1 VGRKAGRHRPRS
13 ALVEGADASVTGG
26 WTALGEWWADDAMM
40 PVHGRGTSVAG
51 PVASDGRWA
60 SSGQRFAVATPCSD
74 ATQAAAEVFARGG
87 NAVDAAVTASAVLS
101 VVYPHMCGIGGDLI
115 ALVVRPGLRSVVNAT
130 GAAATELQPDRV
142 RAEHGSM
149 PADGPLSVTVP
160 GAVAAWAVLIERFGR
175 LTLSEAL
182 APAVT
187 LAEEGMTVAGSV
199 ARALRRHRDRLR
211 RDPGMRTVM
220 VPDGRVP
227 GEGDSLRQPALAG
240 SLRAIAAEGPEA
252 FYGGPV
258 GRRFIDGLRALG
270 SPLTCEDLR
279 RHTTEVVP
287 PLAQAYRGLDV
298 LVPPPNSQGFVL
310 AEILSCV
317 EQGRVFPDHL
327 GREADVLAQIFA
339 AASADRDQFLADPR
353 CTAVPVDHLLSRS
366 HIQELLVKA
375 SPAAGMGAV
384 ERGGTGDTVGITA
397 AGEDGLWVSINHSLY
412 DAFGSGI
419 LDAATGIIAHNRG
432 SSFSLDPS
440 SPNRLEGGRRPAH
453 TLMPVV
459 VSRGDCPVIASATM
473 GRSAHAQIHAQL
485 LMGVIDQGLS
495 AFEAVSRPRWLVGGL
510 HADEGPRLVM
520 ERRVPVSLRAIIAR
534 SQPNIVDLSDWDE
547 QAGHAQLI
555 VSDEQ
560 GLFDAASDPRADGL
574 AASG

>member
-1 VGRKAGRHRPRS
+1 MGC
-13 ALVEGADASVTGG
+13 
-26 WTALGEWWADDAMM
+26 EWRANDAMM
-40 PVHGRGTSVAG
+40 PMPGRGTSITG
-51 PVASDGRWA
+51 PVASDGRWT
-60 SSGQRFAVATPCSD
+60 SRGRRFAVATPCGD
-74 ATQAAAEVFARGG
+74 ATQAAVEAFAHGG
-87 NAVDAAVTASAVLS
+87 NAADAAVTASAVLS

-115 ALVVRPGLRSVVNAT
+115 ALVVRPGLRTVVNAT
-130 GAAATELQPDRV
+130 GASAMEIQPDRV
-142 RAEHGSM
+142 RAAHGSM
-149 PADGPLSVTVP
+149 PADGPLPVTVP

-187 LAEEGMTVAGSV
+187 FAEQGMTVAGSV
-199 ARALRRHRDRLR
+199 ARALRRHGDRLR
-211 RDPGMRTVM
+211 RDPGMRAVM
-220 VPDGRVP
+220 MPDGRVP
-227 GEGDSLRQPALAG
+227 GEGESLRQPALAA
-240 SLRAIAAEGPEA
+240 SLRAIAEEGPEA
-252 FYGGPV
+252 LYGGPV

-270 SPLTCEDLR
+270 SPLTYEDLR

-317 EQGRVFPDHL
+317 EQGRIVPDHL
-327 GREADVLAQIFA
+327 GPEAAALAQIFA
-339 AASADRDQFLADPR
+339 AASADRDRFLADPR
-353 CTAVPVDHLLSRS
+353 YTAVPVDHLLSRG
-366 HIQELLVKA
+366 HIQELLVNV
-375 SPAAGMGAV
+375 SLAAGTRAV
-384 ERGGTGDTVGITA
+384 ERRGSGDTVGITA
-397 AGEDGLWVSINHSLY
+397 AGDDGLWVSINHSLY

-432 SSFSLDPS
+432 SSFSLDPG

-459 VSRGDCPVIASATM
+459 ASRGDSPVIASATM

-485 LMGVIDQGLS
+485 LMSVIDQGLS

-510 HADEGPRLVM
+510 HAEEGPRLVM
-520 ERRVPVSLRAIIAR
+520 ERRVPGSVRAIIAR
-534 SQPNIVDLSDWDE
+534 WQPSIMDLPDWDE
-547 QAGHAQLI
+547 QVGHAQLI
-555 VSDEQ
+555 VSDRHGQ
-560 GLFDAASDPRADGL
+560 LDAASDPRADGT